1 MDTMIL
7 IANVAIIISSIAI
20 VVISLLITS
29 AVLEHRA
36 MNKKYQKE
44 RLKIIE
50 YIKNKIEFDGKNKA
64 ISIEKTLTD
73 ISEALKNNTIR

>member
-29 AVLEHRA
+29 AILEHRS

-50 YIKNKIEFDGKNKA
+50 YIKNKIEFDGKSKG

-73 ISEALKNNTIR
+73 ISEALKNNTI